1 MLNGAVTVSGQ
12 FVSDTLKSLG
22 QCDAEEIKSVSAP
35 SVLHEIWML
44 LQVREPRTHQCQRR
58 SAFSVWACSPATLWH
73 AQSVQHMCVCVC
85 VCVCALRWVS
95 LCVILCVIHLARSR
109 PTAWHSY
116 SVCVYVCVCV
126 YEWLQ
131 NRPPVFTP

>member
-58 SAFSVWACSPATLWH
+58 SAFSVWARSPATLWH
-73 AQSVQHMCVCVC
+73 AQSVQHMCVC